1 MHNAIDFSAFRELRV
16 QLPFK
21 NFSVKYVVEGC
32 EHYTL
37 NGHRYSVRAGQYL
50 LANQFTEGFVEIES
64 AQPVKGMCISLA
76 PQLMMEAV
84 ASHLQPG
91 TPYPDLALD
100 RFFSTPDFLENQYA
114 ADLTNAGKMLRHI
127 ERQGTH
133 WPDTTALS
141 APAALTKELCFDLAG
156 RIVADHVPVFRQL
169 QAIKSV
175 KFATRKDLFRRIANG
190 KEYLDAHFAEPL
202 DVATAARAGCLSEYH
217 FFRLFK
223 AVHGL
228 SPYRYILRK
237 RLEKAVD
244 RLREGRVSL
253 AGIAE
258 ESGFADIHAFSK
270 AFKNGMG
277 VSPRAYLRNAG
288 EVALYDRNQT
298 HI

>member
-1 MHNAIDFSAFRELRV
+1 MHNAIDFSAFRELRA

-37 NGHRYSVRAGQYL
+37 NGRRYSVRAGQYL

-91 TPYPDLALD
+91 TSHPDLALD
-100 RFFSTPDFLENQYA
+100 RFFSTSDFLENQYV
-114 ADLTNAGKMLRHI
+114 ADRTSAGQMLRHI
-127 ERQGTH
+127 ERYSPG
-133 WPDTTALS
+133 WPNQTTLS
-141 APAALTKELCFDLAG
+141 APAALTKEMCFDLAG

-175 KFATRKDLFRRIANG
+175 KPATRKDLFRRIVSG

-202 DVATAARAGCLSEYH
+202 DIATVARASCLSEYH
-217 FFRLFK
+217 FFRLFR
-223 AVHGL
+223 AVHGM
-228 SPYRYILRK
+228 SPYQYVLRK
-237 RLEKAVD
+237 RLEKAVA
-244 RLREGRVSL
+244 RLREGRTSL

-258 ESGFADIHAFSK
+258 EFGFSDIHAFSK

-277 VSPRAYLRNAG
+277 VSPRAYLRKG
-288 EVALYDRNQT
+288 G
-298 HI
+298 